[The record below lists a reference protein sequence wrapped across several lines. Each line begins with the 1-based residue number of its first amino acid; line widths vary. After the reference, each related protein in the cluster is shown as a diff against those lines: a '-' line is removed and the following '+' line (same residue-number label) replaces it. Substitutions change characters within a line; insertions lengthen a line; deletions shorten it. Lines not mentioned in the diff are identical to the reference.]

1 MKSHPTVDQ
10 KLTRSQKICMVTPA
24 PTYSRK
30 GNRVTALRWSRIL
43 RQLGHQVT
51 VQQSYQRLKCDLMI
65 ALHARR
71 SHESMVRFRQRHAN
85 LPLILALTG
94 TDLYGDIHSDE
105 SAQLSLDMADMFVLL
120 QPEGV
125 NELPLSMH
133 HKVEVIYQSVTPP
146 PRQFQPKRGIFE
158 I

>member
-10 KLTRSQKICMVTPA
+10 KPTRSQKICMVTPA

-30 GNRVTALRWSRIL
+30 GNRVTALRWARIL

-71 SHESMVRFRQRHAN
+71 SHESMVRFRQRYAN

-105 SAQLSLDMADMFVLL
+105 SAQLSLDMADMRN
-120 QPEGV
+120 G
-125 NELPLSMH
+125 LSIKTFYDDLDSRMSRISFSNFILFFH
-133 HKVEVIYQSVTPP
+133 
-146 PRQFQPKRGIFE
+146 IFLYF
-158 I
+158 

>member
-1 MKSHPTVDQ
+1 
-10 KLTRSQKICMVTPA
+10 
-24 PTYSRK
+24 
-30 GNRVTALRWSRIL
+30 
-43 RQLGHQVT
+43 
-51 VQQSYQRLKCDLMI
+51 
-65 ALHARR
+65 
-71 SHESMVRFRQRHAN
+71 

-125 NELPLSMH
+125 NQLPLSMH